1 MSKRRSKR
9 PSPGSQP
16 KKPASSDPFN
26 KKPFTDS
33 PYVSPARRAA
43 ETRGDTAVDP
53 VLQMPGVMGKPPKG
67 RGYIPLSG
75 GPKVKKGDRVG
86 PPDDIIRKANRPKTV
101 DGDPN
106 SPTIIPTVSPRK
118 KGEGQ
123 PPPGRKVRG
132 DYSNPMD
139 FAKPSDFLSPIF
151 GQPQKL
157 PRPNQGFGPTDEPYG
172 PIDTRR
178 GKRKKPVP
186 VVSPVPFPPKGE
198 VVTEPPHSPSSD
210 DGADDGVFYFK
221 RGRFLTRGKY
231 NGKKTSRTAQR

>member
-16 KKPASSDPFN
+16 KKPAGSDPFD
-26 KKPFTDS
+26 KKPFTNP

-53 VLQMPGVMGKPPKG
+53 ILQMPGVMGKPPKG
-67 RGYIPLSG
+67 RGFIPLSG
-75 GPKVKKGDRVG
+75 GPSVKKGDRVG

-151 GQPQKL
+151 GQPQEL
-157 PRPNQGFGPTDEPYG
+157 PKPNQGFGPTDEPYG

-186 VVSPVPFPPKGE
+186 VVPPVPFPPKRE
-198 VVTEPPHSPSSD
+198 VITEPPHSPST
-210 DGADDGVFYFK
+210 DDGVGVYYFD
-221 RGRFLTRGKY
+221 RGRFFTRGKY
-231 NGKKTSRTAQR
+231 NGKTTSRTAQR